1 MNFKHGSWINIS
13 FILSIG
19 IKVTEMSYL
28 PTIIKTVFHSSN
40 KGLIIYAFSKPL
52 TDGQRYIYS
61 ILQGTHSFGA
71 TEFEDLRTFK
81 YLFQFS
87 IPIPAT
93 FCLVM
98 LDFHVIIW
106 KKFTSWSWWLWMTE
120 IHRPSFNKFQN
131 FFKTLCGLQE
141 LSRSWKKWKLDLQ
154 RPVAILILTTMYGS
168 KMERSVDIS
177 FILHKYSL
185 HMRILN
191 SFCFKNDDKQKLLT
205 EKFKL
210 SFTVFK
216 KCTFNLRTVDHDIR
230 SLSG

>member
-1 MNFKHGSWINIS
+1 MSLKLMNFKHGSWINIS

-98 LDFHVIIW
+98 LDFHVII
-106 KKFTSWSWWLWMTE
+106 
-120 IHRPSFNKFQN
+120 
-131 FFKTLCGLQE
+131 
-141 LSRSWKKWKLDLQ
+141 
-154 RPVAILILTTMYGS
+154 
-168 KMERSVDIS
+168 
-177 FILHKYSL
+177 
-185 HMRILN
+185 
-191 SFCFKNDDKQKLLT
+191 
-205 EKFKL
+205 
-210 SFTVFK
+210 
-216 KCTFNLRTVDHDIR
+216 
-230 SLSG
+230 